1 MGDTG
6 AQTQSPVSVS
16 IARQPV
22 FDDKRRLWGY
32 ELCCVGNAASG
43 GSGFP
48 EEGSVA
54 IEVASSGYTG
64 LQQIL
69 NRGKKILVNF
79 DEKGVLDRL
88 PYALPPV
95 LAAVKVSEDQ
105 GRRPAVVDALDRLK
119 SDGYLIAISGFT
131 GDPLCAALY
140 DLADIIGTDAQGS
153 PDETAA
159 RIDKARSAGA
169 LLLASRVDSALQFN
183 TCRDLGFSLF
193 HGAFFKSPDQV
204 SARRLTSV
212 EVLRFRLLR
221 FLEEDDPDFGSLTQ
235 AIQSDVTIS
244 FRLLAYLNSAAFG
257 FRQRIKSIHQAVALL
272 GWRNVRNWLRV
283 VILTDMSRS
292 REAEDLV
299 LLSAQRAMFLELV
312 AREYDFWGFD
322 PDNLHLFGLFSLL
335 DVLMGMPMG
344 EVVEYLPLDYKLK
357 AALCG
362 EANNEYRPLLR
373 LAQSLEDADWTKSE
387 EMIRKLDLDVANV
400 RSAFQASI
408 DWANDLA
415 PLHRS
420 TSTAQ

>member
-1 MGDTG
+1 MDDNTG
-6 AQTQSPVSVS
+6 VQPQSPVSVS

-32 ELCCVGNAASG
+32 ELCCVGNAGSE

-48 EEGSVA
+48 QEGSVA
-54 IEVASSGYTG
+54 IEVASSAYTG

-79 DEKGVLDRL
+79 DEKGVLEKL

-105 GRRPAVVDALDRLK
+105 GRRPHVTDALDGLK
-119 SDGYLIAISGFT
+119 SDGYLIAISDYT
-131 GDPLCAALY
+131 GDPLCSPLY
-140 DLADIIGTDAQGS
+140 GLADIIGTDVSGS
-153 PDETAA
+153 PAETAA
-159 RIDKARSAGA
+159 RIESARSGGA
-169 LLLASRVDSALQFN
+169 LLLASRIDSPAQFN
-183 TCRDLGFSLF
+183 VCRDLGFSLF

-212 EVLRFRLLR
+212 EALRFKLLR
-221 FLEEDDPDFGSLTQ
+221 YLEEDDPDFGSLTD

-257 FRQRIKSIHQAVALL
+257 FRQKIKSIHQAIALL
-272 GWRNVRNWLRV
+272 GWRNVKNWLRV

-335 DVLMGMPMG
+335 DALMAMPMA
-344 EVVEYLPLDYKLK
+344 EVVEYLPLDYRLK

-362 EANNEYRPLLR
+362 EPNNEYLPLLR
-373 LAQSLEDADWTKSE
+373 LAQCLEDANWTKSE
-387 EMIRKLDLDVANV
+387 GMIRQLDLDVGNV

-415 PLHRS
+415 PLHPS
-420 TSTAQ
+420 SSPA

>member
-1 MGDTG
+1 MSGTG
-6 AQTQSPVSVS
+6 AETQSPVSVS

-54 IEVASSGYTG
+54 IEVASSAYTG

-79 DEKGVLDRL
+79 DEKGVLERL

-105 GRRPAVVDALDRLK
+105 GRRPAVIDALDRLK

-131 GDPLCAALY
+131 GDPQCAALY
-140 DLADIIGTDAQGS
+140 DLADIIGTDAYGS
-153 PDETAA
+153 PDETAS
-159 RIDKARSAGA
+159 RIEKARSAGA
-169 LLLASRVDSALQFN
+169 LLLASRVDSAAQFD
-183 TCRDLGFSLF
+183 TCRGLGFSLF

-221 FLEEDDPDFGSLTQ
+221 FLEEDDPDFGSLTE

-257 FRQRIKSIHQAVALL
+257 FRQRIRSIHQAVALL

-283 VILTDMSRS
+283 VILTDMSHG

-335 DVLMGMPMG
+335 DVLMGMPMA

-362 EANNEYRPLLR
+362 EANNEYLPLLR
-373 LAQSLEDADWTKSE
+373 LAQSLEDADWAKSE
-387 EMIRKLDLDVANV
+387 EMIRKLDLEVINV

-420 TSTAQ
+420 TSPSS